1 MVAIGYYF
9 IGAHSKGWSAA
20 AFPIK
25 KENGMTEGYKTPY
38 ALMTEKVVQHLET
51 SNVPWAG
58 QGAMSSVIPPINF
71 ATGVQFRGIN
81 AVMTMISTIEN
92 SFTVPAFATF
102 NQIRGKQ
109 VGGKIAKGAK
119 ASYVYYSS
127 TYERDP
133 RAGEARRT
141 NDSGKVEQMFLKGF
155 AVFNIDQVTEYDLN
169 LATSELPDLP
179 EGIFERITE
188 GTKDHLAADL
198 AMAMVS
204 WRSGT
209 AAQFRHQGKMSG
221 WIDTLQ
227 KDDRAFYRA
236 ATKAQRMT
244 DKLFGTKDAD
254 DPGDEE
260 GEGARAA

>member
-1 MVAIGYYF
+1 
-9 IGAHSKGWSAA
+9 
-20 AFPIK
+20 
-25 KENGMTEGYKTPY
+25 MTEGFKTPY
-38 ALMTEKVVQHLET
+38 ALMTEKVLQHLE
-51 SNVPWAG
+51 SDNIPWAG
-58 QGAMSSVIPPINF
+58 QGSMTTIMPPINF
-71 ATGVQFRGIN
+71 ATGVSFRGIN

-102 NQIRGKQ
+102 NQIRGKAVQ
-109 VGGKIAKGAK
+109 GKIVKGAK
-119 ASYVYYSS
+119 ASHVYYSS

-141 NDSGKVEQMFLKGF
+141 NEAGKVEQMFLKGF
-155 AVFNIDQVTEYDLN
+155 AVFNADQVAEYDL
-169 LATSELPDLP
+169 DLSKVSIAENP
-179 EGIFERITE
+179 EGIFTQIDE
-188 GTKDHLAADL
+188 GTRDHLAADL

-209 AAQFRHQGKMSG
+209 AASFRHQGKMSA
-221 WIDTLQ
+221 WVDTLQ

-236 ATKAQRMT
+236 ATKAQRIT

>member
-1 MVAIGYYF
+1 
-9 IGAHSKGWSAA
+9 
-20 AFPIK
+20 
-25 KENGMTEGYKTPY
+25 
-38 ALMTEKVVQHLET
+38 
-51 SNVPWAG
+51 
-58 QGAMSSVIPPINF
+58 
-71 ATGVQFRGIN
+71 
-81 AVMTMISTIEN
+81 MTMISTIEN

-102 NQIRGKQ
+102 NQIRGKAVQ
-109 VGGKIAKGAK
+109 GKIAKGAK
-119 ASYVYYSS
+119 ASHVFYSS

-133 RAGEARRT
+133 RAGEARRV

-155 AVFNIDQVTEYDLN
+155 AVFNADQVTDYDLD
-169 LATSELPDLP
+169 LSKVSISEIP
-179 EGIFERITE
+179 EGIFTQIDE
-188 GTKDHLAADL
+188 GTRDHLAADL

-209 AAQFRHQGKMSG
+209 AASFRHHGKMSA
-221 WIDTLQ
+221 WIDILN

-236 ATKAQRMT
+236 ATKAQRIT

>member
-1 MVAIGYYF
+1 
-9 IGAHSKGWSAA
+9 
-20 AFPIK
+20 
-25 KENGMTEGYKTPY
+25 MTEGFKTPY
-38 ALMTEKVVQHLET
+38 ALMTEKVLQHLE
-51 SNVPWAG
+51 SGNAPWTG
-58 QGAMSSVIPPINF
+58 QGAMTSVIPPINF

-81 AVMTMISTIEN
+81 AVMTMIGTIEN
-92 SFTVPAFATF
+92 SFSVPAFATF

-109 VGGKIAKGAK
+109 VGGKIVKGAK
-119 ASYVYYSS
+119 ASHVYYSS

-155 AVFNIDQVTEYDLN
+155 AVFNIDQVTDYDLN
-169 LATSELPDLP
+169 LATSELPELP
-179 EGIFERITE
+179 GGVFDKIAE
-188 GTKDHLAADL
+188 GTTDHLAADL

-204 WRSGT
+204 WRSGI
-209 AAQFRHQGKMSG
+209 AGEFRHQGKMSA
-221 WIDTLQ
+221 WIDTVQ

-236 ATKAQRMT
+236 AAKAQRIT
-244 DKLFGTKDAD
+244 DKLLGNKDSD

>member
-1 MVAIGYYF
+1 
-9 IGAHSKGWSAA
+9 
-20 AFPIK
+20 
-25 KENGMTEGYKTPY
+25 MTEGFKTPY

-58 QGAMSSVIPPINF
+58 QGSMASIIPPINF

-81 AVMTMISTIEN
+81 AVMTMIATIEN
-92 SFTVPAFATF
+92 AFTVPAFATF

-119 ASYVYYSS
+119 ASHVYYSS

-141 NDSGKVEQMFLKGF
+141 NDAGKVEQMFLKGF
-155 AVFNIDQVTEYDLN
+155 AVFNADQVTEYDLN
-169 LATSELPDLP
+169 LATVQLPDLP
-179 EGIFERITE
+179 EGIFTQIEE
-188 GTKDHLAADL
+188 GTRDHLAADL

-209 AAQFRHQGKMSG
+209 AASFRHQGKMSG

>member
-1 MVAIGYYF
+1 
-9 IGAHSKGWSAA
+9 
-20 AFPIK
+20 
-25 KENGMTEGYKTPY
+25 MTEGFKTPY
-38 ALMTEKVVQHLET
+38 ALMTEKVLQHLE
-51 SNVPWAG
+51 SGNAPWTG
-58 QGAMSSVIPPINF
+58 QGAMTSVIPPINF
-71 ATGVQFRGIN
+71 ATGVGFRGIN

-109 VGGKIAKGAK
+109 VGGKIVKGAK
-119 ASYVYYSS
+119 ASHVYYSS

-133 RAGEARRT
+133 RVGEARRT

-169 LATSELPDLP
+169 LAATQLPDLP
-179 EGIFERITE
+179 EGVFDQIEE
-188 GTKDHLAADL
+188 GTRDYLAADL
-198 AMAMVS
+198 AMAMAS

-209 AAQFRHQGKMSG
+209 AAQFLHQGKMSA
-221 WIDTLQ
+221 WIDTVQ

-236 ATKAQRMT
+236 ATKAQRIT
-244 DKLFGTKDAD
+244 DKLFGAKDAD
-254 DPGDEE
+254 DPGDSDEE